1 MPAMLQNAANLID
14 TTILVVE
21 PDILVRTII
30 AEYLRNCGY
39 KVLEGATAQDVIT
52 VLGSELKIDVVFAEV
67 QLSGDVDGFVVAQWV
82 RQNHPQVDV
91 ILTSGVTRAAQKA
104 GDLCDEGPLEKPY
117 HPQEVVRRINIL
129 RERQRAAKS

>member
-1 MPAMLQNAANLID
+1 MPQNVINL
-14 TTILVVE
+14 TAGTILVVE
-21 PDILVRTII
+21 PDILVRTTI
-30 AEYLRNCGY
+30 AEYLRDCGY
-39 KVLEGATAQDVIT
+39 KVLEGATAQDIVT

-82 RQNHPQVDV
+82 RQNHPEVDV
-91 ILTSGVTRAAQKA
+91 ILTSGVTRAAEKA

-129 RERQRAAKS
+129 RERQRTAKS

>member
-1 MPAMLQNAANLID
+1 MLQNAANLID

>member
-1 MPAMLQNAANLID
+1 MLQNAASLID